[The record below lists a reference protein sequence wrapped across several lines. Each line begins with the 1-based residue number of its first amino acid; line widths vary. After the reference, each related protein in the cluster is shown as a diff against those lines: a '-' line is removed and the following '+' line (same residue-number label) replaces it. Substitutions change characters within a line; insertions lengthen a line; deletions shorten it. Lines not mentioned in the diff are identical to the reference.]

1 MLPKLGKGMSME
13 AVKPLRVAASAA
25 HTESG
30 GGFLPRI
37 NRALRIA
44 PLALCAALALPFAAR
59 GETWYNTRVKNGQDE
74 TAADKCLAGDP
85 GLWTNSVGVTATS
98 FNTDDLYVVSGGQQM
113 RMGTA
118 TTLLTFAG
126 GTLRFGNNGTDGN
139 FRQDC
144 YEALSFPYGL
154 ILERGK
160 YLFNFTSAVGDVRFG
175 ALNGGTVTVAA
186 SEQNPFLLY
195 PAVNNRFFVV
205 QNDIATESAS
215 NVLSLGGEA
224 TNFTFSAMGDLSGY
238 TGRIVVDYTGSGDHR
253 WATRLLLGATTMPG
267 TIQVKGKTAISACS
281 ATWGKWRYAATW
293 PTRSPCV
300 CTVGSLEMASGSVI
314 CVEGENKT
322 STKAATNGLIR
333 VSTAFSASS
342 PVYVKP
348 SWAIE
353 VTKENPDVTVLTVPA
368 SQGLDKTDFTL
379 DTTGL
384 TLPQELALDVRS
396 EGAVKKLVI
405 TKKGM
410 GLAIFVR

>member
-1 MLPKLGKGMSME
+1 ME

-59 GETWYNTRVKNGQDE
+59 GETWYNTRVNNGND
-74 TAADKCLAGDP
+74 TAVADTCLVGNP
-85 GLWTNSVGVTATS
+85 GLWTNSVGEVATA
-98 FNTDDLYVVSGGQQM
+98 FNTEDTYVVSGGQQL
-113 RMGTA
+113 RMGNVA
-118 TTLLTFAG
+118 DLRTFAG
-126 GTLRFGNNGTDGN
+126 GTMRFGRNGTAGN
-139 FRQDC
+139 FYYDNF
-144 YEALSFPYGL
+144 YALSFPYGL
-154 ILERGK
+154 ILDRGSISFS
-160 YLFNFTSAVGDVRFG
+160 YSVGTGSVRIGGVF
-175 ALNGGTVTVAA
+175 NGGRITVTAT
-186 SEQNPFLLY
+186 EENPFSVY
-195 PAVNNRFFVV
+195 SIYQNRIVVINN
-205 QNDIATESAS
+205 DLATESDS
-215 NVLSLGGEA
+215 NVLSIGG
-224 TNFTFSAMGDLSGY
+224 SAMNSVYFVMGDLSGY
-238 TGRIVVDYTGSGDHR
+238 TGCIVANCTSSSNVR
-253 WATRLLLGATTMPG
+253 WATRLCFGNRTMPG
-267 TIQVKGKTAISACS
+267 TIQVKGKAAISARS
-281 ATWGKWRYAATW
+281 GVLTGPKYADTMPAY
-293 PTRSPCV
+293 SPSV
-300 CTVGSLEMASGSVI
+300 FTVGSLEMESGSVI
-314 CVEGENKT
+314 CVEGRNKT
-322 STKAATNGLIR
+322 STLAATNGLIR
-333 VSTAFSASS
+333 VSAAFSASR